1 MSSTMISPEGG
12 QPDPLLARALEA
24 EALKDGVI
32 NAALDAVITADRD
45 CRVTGWNAAAERIFG
60 HRRDAIMGQ
69 PIGDTI
75 VPPHHRAGHEAGL
88 ARYHATGCPHVLG
101 QRLEMEAMRA
111 DGSIFPCEMS
121 IHEVKAAGHT
131 FFTAWLRDLTPIRD
145 AEAELAR
152 QRERLHQSEKMSA
165 LGSLLAGVAHE
176 LNNPLAVVVAQTT
189 MLEAIAEDPA
199 VRDRAAR
206 IHAAAARCGRIVKTF
221 LAMVRQQPPSRSA
234 VDANPVLRNALELVA
249 YGLRSAGITVETAL
263 DPALPR
269 IEADADQ
276 LGQVAVNLII
286 NAQAALS
293 DRPEP
298 RLLRIETFPTADGG
312 IGFAVEDN
320 GTGVPDALRETIFE
334 PYVTTKPL
342 GAGTGL
348 GLAVCRNILGAH
360 GGTIGLEAGRLGGA
374 RFVVR
379 LPPGTATGEAKP
391 AATHAESR
399 RRVLVVDDE
408 REVGEALMDLL
419 AMQGVVAE
427 LVTDIPTAVARLQ
440 QGGVEAVFCDLR
452 MPGGGGGGLYR
463 HTVAVHP
470 ALRGRFCFVTGDTV
484 AGPAAIAALD
494 PDHPPPMLEKPFGPT
509 EVAAALAT
517 VTGPENPAGAA

>member
-1 MSSTMISPEGG
+1 MSDTPHGG
-12 QPDPLLARALEA
+12 PLAGHTPAHHDLLGRLSEA

-32 NAALDAVITADRD
+32 NAALDAVITADRE

-60 HRRDAIMGQ
+60 HRRDEIMGR

-88 ARYHATGCPHVLG
+88 ARYHRTGCPHVLG

-111 DGSIFPCEMS
+111 DGSIFPCELS
-121 IHEVKAAGHT
+121 IHEVKAAGRT

-221 LAMVRQQPPSRSA
+221 LAMVRQQPPSRA
-234 VDANPVLRNALELVA
+234 PVDINAALRGAQELVA
-249 YGLRSAGITVETAL
+249 YGLRSAGIAVDYAL
-263 DPALPR
+263 DPGLR
-269 IEADADQ
+269 KIQADADQ
-276 LGQVAVNLII
+276 IGQVAVNLIV

-293 DRPEP
+293 DQPEP
-298 RLLRIETFPTADGG
+298 RRLRIESFLTQDGG
-312 IGFAVEDN
+312 AGFAVEDN
-320 GTGVPDALRETIFE
+320 GPGVPEAMRETIFE

-348 GLAVCRNILGAH
+348 GLAVCRNILAAH
-360 GGTIGLEAGRLGGA
+360 GGTIGLEPGALGGA
-374 RFVVR
+374 RFVIR
-379 LPPGTATGEAKP
+379 LPLGEAAGQ
-391 AATHAESR
+391 AAPRASAGATAR

-408 REVGEALMDLL
+408 PEVGEALSDLL
-419 AMQGVVAE
+419 AAQGVVSE
-427 LVTDIPTAVARLQ
+427 VVTDIAAAVARLE
-440 QGGVEAVFCDLR
+440 QGGIEAVFCDLR
-452 MPGGGGGGLYR
+452 MPGGGGGALYR
-463 HTVAVHP
+463 HAVAVHP
-470 ALRGRFCFVTGDTV
+470 RLRGRFCFVTGDTV
-484 AGPAAIAALD
+484 AGPSAIAALD
-494 PDHPPPMLEKPFGPT
+494 PDHPPPMLEKPFGPA
-509 EVAAALAT
+509 EIAAALAAISPP
-517 VTGPENPAGAA
+517 GL

>member
-1 MSSTMISPEGG
+1 MDTP
-12 QPDPLLARALEA
+12 PDAALLARLTEA

-45 CRVTGWNAAAERIFG
+45 CRITGWNAAAERIFG
-60 HRRDAIMGQ
+60 HRAAAMMGR

-101 QRLEMEAMRA
+101 RRLEMEAMRA
-111 DGSIFPCEMS
+111 DGSVFPCELS
-121 IHEVKAAGHT
+121 IHEVKAAGRV

-189 MLEAIAEDPA
+189 MLEAMASDPA

-221 LAMVRQQPPSRSA
+221 LAMVRQQPPVRTA
-234 VDANPVLRNALELVA
+234 VDVNLALRGALELVA
-249 YGLRSAGITVETAL
+249 YGLRSAGVSVEQAL
-263 DPALPR
+263 DPRLAR
-269 IEADADQ
+269 IQADPDQ
-276 LGQVAVNLII
+276 LGQVAVNLIV

-298 RLLRIETFPTADGG
+298 RLLRLETFALPAGG
-312 IGFAVEDN
+312 VGFAVEDN
-320 GTGVPDALRETIFE
+320 GPGIPPALRETIFE

-360 GGTIGLEAGRLGGA
+360 GGTIGLEAGQLGGA
-374 RFVVR
+374 RFVVH
-379 LPPGTATGEAKP
+379 LPPGEPGDAAAPAE
-391 AATHAESR
+391 AATMTPR

-408 REVGEALMDLL
+408 PEVGEALADLL
-419 AMQGVVAE
+419 AVQGVVTE
-427 LVTDIPTAVARLQ
+427 LVTDIPAAVARLA
-440 QGGVEAVFCDLR
+440 QGGVAGVFCDLR
-452 MPGGGGGGLYR
+452 MPGGGGAALYR
-463 HTVAVHP
+463 HALARHP
-470 ALRGRFCFVTGDTV
+470 ELRGRFCFVTGDTV
-484 AGPAAIAALD
+484 AGPSAIAALD
-494 PDHPPPMLEKPFGPT
+494 PDNPPPMLEKPFGPA
-509 EVAAALAT
+509 EIAAALA
-517 VTGPENPAGAA
+517 VISGR

>member
-1 MSSTMISPEGG
+1 MPA
-12 QPDPLLARALEA
+12 PDPTPPDLQALVERLTEA
-24 EALKDGVI
+24 EALKQGVI
-32 NAALDAVITADRD
+32 DAALDAVITADRD
-45 CRVTGWNAAAERIFG
+45 CRVIGWNAAAERIFG
-60 HRRDAIMGQ
+60 HRAAEIMGQ

-75 VPPHHRAGHEAGL
+75 VPPHHRDAHEAGL
-88 ARYHATGCPHVLG
+88 ARYHRTGCPHVLG
-101 QRLEMEAMRA
+101 QRLEMEAMRQ
-111 DGSIFPCEMS
+111 DGSIFPCELS
-121 IHEVKAAGHT
+121 IHEVKAAGRT

-152 QRERLHQSEKMSA
+152 QRDRLHQSEKMSA

-189 MLEAIAEDPA
+189 MLEAVADDPA

-234 VDANPVLRNALELVA
+234 VDVNAALRGALEMVG
-249 YGLRSAGITVETAL
+249 YGLRSAGITVDQAL
-263 DPALPR
+263 DPRLPR
-269 IEADADQ
+269 IQADADQ
-276 LGQVAVNLII
+276 LGQVAVNLVV
-286 NAQAALS
+286 NAQAALA

-298 RLLRIETFPTADGG
+298 RLLRLESWPEPEGG
-312 IGFAVEDN
+312 IGFALEDN
-320 GTGVPDALRETIFE
+320 GPGVPPELRETIFE

-360 GGTIGLEAGRLGGA
+360 GGTLVLEPSSLGGA

-379 LPPGTATGEAKP
+379 LPRGELTRDAAAAP
-391 AATHAESR
+391 AAAPAAR

-408 REVGEALMDLL
+408 PEVGEALADLL
-419 AMQGVVAE
+419 AVQGVTAE
-427 LVTDIPTAVARLQ
+427 VVTDIPAAVARLAA
-440 QGGVEAVFCDLR
+440 GGVEAVFCDLR

-463 HTVAVHP
+463 HATALHP
-470 ALRGRFCFVTGDTV
+470 GLRGRFCFVTGDTV

-494 PDHPPPMLEKPFGPT
+494 PDQPPPVLEKPFGPV
-509 EVAAALAT
+509 EVAAALQA
-517 VTGPENPAGAA
+517 VSGK